1 MHRTFNFHSKMV
13 GHHFIPYK
21 KQDADTMATVTYCPR
36 FYTLNPNIHTLYK
49 MEADHKQQIYL
60 LYMTGSDV
68 SQNLLYFLTKQMFR
82 YANMHGKIRNSATA
96 DRPFCLPT
104 VFTNFI
110 FVFYIITLWRLLCM
124 V

>member
-1 MHRTFNFHSKMV
+1 MHRTFNFHSKWSGIILFHIKNKML
-13 GHHFIPYK
+13 IPW
-21 KQDADTMATVTYCPR
+21 QQCPR
-36 FYTLNPNIHTLYK
+36 FYILNPNIHTLYK

-68 SQNLLYFLTKQMFR
+68 SQNLLDFLTKQMFR

-96 DRPFCLPT
+96 NRPFCLPT